1 MVSRSLV
8 LANPS
13 SRPYRYGRRGTSSQL
28 DAHSGAH
35 HKTQPSQMGMQETL
49 RAKEEQLLVK
59 VVKKELPKRYRKL
72 MNKKMK
78 WLRGE
83 LPFLGSKEDML
94 RP

>member
-1 MVSRSLV
+1 
-8 LANPS
+8 
-13 SRPYRYGRRGTSSQL
+13 
-28 DAHSGAH
+28 
-35 HKTQPSQMGMQETL
+35 MGMQETL

-59 VVKKELPKRYRKL
+59 VVKKELPRRYRKL